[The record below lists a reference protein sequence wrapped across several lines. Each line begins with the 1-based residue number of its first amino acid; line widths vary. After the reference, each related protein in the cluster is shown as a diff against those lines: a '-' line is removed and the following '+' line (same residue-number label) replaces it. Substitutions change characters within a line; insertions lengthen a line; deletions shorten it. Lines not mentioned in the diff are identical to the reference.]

1 VPRDIPVGNGA
12 LYACF
17 DAEYAL
23 RDLYFPHVGQENH
36 LCGAPSRIG
45 VWVDGAFSWVGA
57 GWKRDLG
64 YLRQTLVTDVNL
76 FHEGLGLLLSA
87 HDAVD
92 FHENVLVRELTVE
105 NLRPGRREVRLFFG
119 QNFSIS
125 GNDVGDTAAF
135 DPVSGGIVHYKG
147 SRYFLASGRGAGGGG
162 PAQYAVGQKGV
173 QGREGTWR
181 DAEDGLLSG
190 NPIAQGSVDSVI
202 GLALVLEGHATGTVH
217 AWIAAGETWEK
228 VRAIDAIVRAKHPET
243 FVDRT
248 SDYWRL
254 WVRKEPLPRDGL
266 PDAVTELYARSLLVL
281 QLHGDW
287 QGGIVAANDSDVV
300 LYNRD
305 TYSYVWPRDGA
316 LAAQAFDSAGYPFTA
331 QLFYGFAARAIG
343 REGCLLHKYNPDG
356 TLASSWHPWFERGRA
371 QLPIQEDGTALV
383 LWALWHHFVRYR
395 DIDFIKPLYKPLI
408 KTAADFLCSFTDP
421 ATGLPAASY
430 DLWEERRGTFSFTV
444 GAVFGGLTAAA
455 LFCRVFGESERE
467 QRYFQ
472 CATAI
477 REASSKHLWREELGR
492 FCRGIA
498 ATGDAAGAVDGTL
511 DASLW
516 GLFAFGLYEA
526 DDPRVQATM
535 RALRDGLWVRGGVG
549 GMARYDGDGYHR
561 ADGGVPGNPWV
572 ICTLWLADWLA
583 RIADSDAKLD
593 EAVTLLAWAQR
604 HALPSG
610 VLPEQVDPGSGKPLS
625 VSPLAWSHAT
635 YVATVR
641 RVARRR
647 AALRARP
654 GCGLGELAAAEADA
668 DDWLGRLYDQMC
680 KDIHDA
686 CKTA

>member
-1 VPRDIPVGNGA
+1 MPRDIPVGNGA

-36 LCGAPSRIG
+36 LGGSPSRIG
-45 VWVDGAFSWVGA
+45 VWVDGAFSWVGTA
-57 GWKRDLG
+57 WKRDLG
-64 YLRQTLVTDVNL
+64 YLPQTLVTDVNL
-76 FHEGLGLLLSA
+76 YHVGLGLLVSV

-105 NLRPGRREVRLFFG
+105 NLRPGRREVRIFFC

-147 SRYFLASGRGAGGGG
+147 ARYFLANGLGPDGGG
-162 PAQYAVGQKGV
+162 PAHYAVGLKGT
-173 QGREGTWR
+173 QGKEGTWR

-190 NPIAQGSVDSVI
+190 NPIAQGSVDSVL
-202 GLALVLEGHATGTVH
+202 GFALVLEGHSTGTVH
-217 AWIAAGETWEK
+217 SWIAAGETWDK
-228 VRAIDAIVRAKHPET
+228 VRTLDGLVRAKHPKT
-243 FVDRT
+243 LITRT

-254 WVRKEPLPRDGL
+254 WVRKEPLPREGF
-266 PDAVTELYARSLLVL
+266 PAAVTELYARSLLVL
-281 QLHGDW
+281 RLHGDW

-316 LAAQAFDSAGYPFTA
+316 LAAHAFDCAGYPFSA
-331 QLFYGFAARAIG
+331 QLFYEFAARAIS
-343 REGCLLHKYNPDG
+343 REGYFLHKYNPDG
-356 TLASSWHPWFERGRA
+356 TLASSWHPWFDRGQA

-395 DIDFIKPLYKPLI
+395 DIEFIKPLYKPLV
-408 KTAADFLCSFTDP
+408 KTAADFLCSYLDST
-421 ATGLPAASY
+421 TGLPAPSY

-455 LFCRVFGESERE
+455 LFCRVFGETKRE
-467 QRYFQ
+467 QRYFE

-477 REASSKHLWREELGR
+477 RDAASRHLWRKELGR
-492 FCRGIA
+492 FCKGIVTTDGA
-498 ATGDAAGAVDGTL
+498 QVAVDTTL

-516 GLFAFGLYEA
+516 GLFAFGLYQA

-535 RALRDGLWVRGGVG
+535 TALREGLWVRGNVG
-549 GMARYDGDGYHR
+549 GMARYDGDIYHR
-561 ADGGVPGNPWV
+561 AHDDLPGNPWV

-583 RIADSDAKLD
+583 ESADSEAKLA
-593 EAVTLLAWAQR
+593 ETVALLEWVQR

-610 VLPEQVDPGSGKPLS
+610 VLPEQLDPGTGQPLS
-625 VSPLAWSHAT
+625 VAPLAWSHAT
-635 YVATVR
+635 FIATVQ
-641 RVARRR
+641 RVVRRR
-647 AALRARP
+647 AALRACP
-654 GCGLGELAAAEADA
+654 GCGLHELATADK
-668 DDWLGRLYDQMC
+668 DDWLGRLYAQMC
-680 KDIHDA
+680 KDIHEA
-686 CKTA
+686 CKTG